1 MACPDIKGLKF
12 SPNSRKALAEI
23 KRKKGLADTLAMALA
38 AGVFINIFAGS
49 NALTSSYNI
58 HEADWQEWSM
68 AMRGIPDILRKEIW
82 NIAGLAALD
91 NPFGDENKFWRALTD
106 GCRD

>member
-12 SPNSRKALAEI
+12 SPKSREALADI
-23 KRKKGLADTLAMALA
+23 KRVKELADTLAMALA

-58 HEADWQEWSM
+58 RETDWKTWSQAM
-68 AMRGIPDILRKEIW
+68 ASIDKTLRKRIRD
-82 NIAGLAALD
+82 IAGLAAYD
-91 NPFGDENKFWRALTD
+91 NPFGAENKFWSAIAE
-106 GCRD
+106 GCHD